1 MIDKIELREVEQN
14 EPTETLSKGIVKW
27 GDNNDYPYFLN
38 SLYVNSAIHG
48 GIINGKIKRIL
59 GQGLNLPKEID
70 NNKFSTN
77 SINEIAAMVVKD
89 NELSNLFY
97 IKLVKFG
104 DGYVISTIPYENVRV
119 TDSGNFQVSKNW
131 LDLRRNKVENITN
144 FFNDRDAEISL
155 IQFSESCSKYLL
167 ENGSVSGSN
176 YAIPTYNGGITSIK
190 TSIEIPTF
198 NYSEIINSY
207 KGGTLISLNNGIPK
221 TDEEKNKILKTIK
234 DKSTDKNKQ
243 GGLTVV
249 FSDDK
254 EHEATVS
261 QLNGN
266 NLPQRY
272 QQTELNTIQ
281 NIMIAHSV
289 SSPEIFGMLVAGSL
303 GGNTTRDEAEIN
315 FKENY
320 TDVRRKFVENA
331 FAFVLNDIMK
341 LGVEV
346 KFSDEIIVEE
356 GDTPTVE
363 VDDVSKSALNGAQ
376 ISSLVLVISN
386 VNQGLLSK
394 LAGLEIIKSSFPTID
409 NATARKM
416 VGLDVVAL
424 SKEIDYSIFEK
435 FGVEKST
442 LKIHKSFTFNKTSV
456 DLFKENEKE
465 YYAISNTD
473 KQLLAFINNGDDFD
487 SIAKALDVTPDKVIE
502 LYQDLQNKGFLDI
515 DFKLTPLGELNAIQQ
530 TAKIM
535 YTYEHRTNL
544 PPFKDSTSR
553 DFCQYMMKLNRAY
566 TRQEIDQITLSLGMK
581 DIWLYRGGWYHNP
594 NTNVNEPACRHEW
607 QQHIILQ

>member
-1 MIDKIELREVEQN
+1 MIERIALREVELN
-14 EPTETLSKGIVKW
+14 EPTETIAKGIVNW

-38 SLYVNSAIHG
+38 SLFVNSAIHG

-59 GQGLNLPKEID
+59 GQGFNLPKEID
-70 NNKFSTN
+70 SNNYSSY
-77 SINEIAAMVVKD
+77 SINEVAQMVTKD
-89 NELSNLFY
+89 YEIGNIFY

-104 DGYVISTIPYENVRV
+104 AGYVVSTVPYEDVRV
-119 TDSGNFQVSKNW
+119 TDKGNFQVSKNW
-131 LDLRRNKVENITN
+131 LDLRKNKIENIVN
-144 FFNDRDAEISL
+144 FFNDKDAEVSL
-155 IQFSESCSKYLL
+155 IQFSETSSKYLL
-167 ENGSVSGSN
+167 ETGLVSGSN
-176 YAIPTYNGGITSIK
+176 YSIPTYNGGLTSIK
-190 TSIEIPTF
+190 TSIEIPAF
-198 NYSEIINSY
+198 NHSEIINGY

-221 TDEEKNKILKTIK
+221 TVEEKNKIVKTIK
-234 DKSTDKNKQ
+234 DKSTARNKQ
-243 GGLTVV
+243 GGLTIV

-303 GGNTTRDEAEIN
+303 GGNATRDEAEIN

-320 TDVRRKFVENA
+320 TDVRRKFLENA

-346 KFSDEIIVEE
+346 KFSDEILTDGVAAAPVE
-356 GDTPTVE
+356 
-363 VDDVSKSALNGAQ
+363 DVSKSALNGAQ

-386 VNQGLLSK
+386 VNQGLLS
-394 LAGLEIIKSSFPTID
+394 ANAALEIIKSSFPTID
-409 NATARKM
+409 NDTARKM

-424 SKEIDYSIFEK
+424 SKENDFSIFEK
-435 FGVEKST
+435 FGVDKST
-442 LKIHKSFTFNKTSV
+442 LKIHKSYSFDGKGL
-456 DLFKENEKE
+456 DLFKEMQKD
-465 YYAISNTD
+465 YYAISSTD

-487 SIAKALDVTPDKVIE
+487 SIAKALDIKPDKVVE

-515 DFKLTPLGELNAIQQ
+515 DFKLTPLGELNAIQE

-535 YTYEHRTNL
+535 YTYEHRTNI

-553 DFCQYMMKLNRAY
+553 DFCQYVTKLNRAY
-566 TRQEIDQITLSLGMK
+566 TRQEIDQITLSLGVK
-581 DIWLYRGGWYHNP
+581 DVWLYRGGWFHNTE
-594 NTNVNEPACRHEW
+594 TNVNEPACRHEW
-607 QQHIILQ
+607 KQHIILQ